1 MAAAEGIS
9 EERMHLCGIHRCGIY
24 GAWPVVMGAVAV
36 VRVGIILGH
45 LSGHHA
51 GHAESWHNLACICRG
66 TRSHGTTSHARGVG
80 MGSVE
85 RVRPDP
91 RPPRG
96 TDDLFV
102 LGAHRSSLLSGLV
115 ACGEMRVECADR
127 GDQTV
132 VDVECRS
139 RVDTDDV
146 MGRPVCR
153 YR

>member
-1 MAAAEGIS
+1 MGI
-9 EERMHLCGIHRCGIY
+9 
-24 GAWPVVMGAVAV
+24 
-36 VRVGIILGH
+36 
-45 LSGHHA
+45 
-51 GHAESWHNLACICRG
+51 
-66 TRSHGTTSHARGVG
+66 
-80 MGSVE
+80 VE

-115 ACGEMRVECADR
+115 ACGEMRVECTDR

-146 MGRPVCR
+146 MGRPTSGVPVGNGIVER
-153 YR
+153 STLLH